1 MQKILLILTSLILI
15 IFLHGF
21 LNILYIIWININSL
35 FLMVIKLGNP
45 LKRLEA
51 SYLIYNIFYIWIII
65 NVNSNYIYIFIKG
78 TTNNELLIIKNT
90 LIQIKY

>member
-1 MQKILLILTSLILI
+1 M
-15 IFLHGF
+15 
-21 LNILYIIWININSL
+21 

-51 SYLIYNIFYIWIII
+51 SYLFIIYSIFGSLLMLIAI
-65 NVNSNYIYIFIKG
+65 IFIYLLIG

-90 LIQIKY
+90 LNPNNNINYFILILLFIGLAIKYPYILPYMVTFDA